1 MPIISL
7 LPLMI
12 LYSMPSASTGLQSD
26 ESALGGFESA
36 AECGSRVVVV
46 FFGSVVHFDL
56 NKAGDDSGI
65 AEGTKVPDSLGFH
78 WIVPLDADRALLAD
92 KNCYEDVAI
101 FTRNELH
108 RLKPLRKRNELGS
121 VCGLCVSE
129 DGNRVF
135 WLLRTK
141 KENAVRV
148 ESADL
153 LSGRTSTIV
162 EAEAVG
168 YGITRVGS
176 SAIVWSG
183 VIQSGDVMLQ
193 SVNVD
198 TGKSITRILD
208 EGVLELRYFDT
219 PKALVG
225 IGDPHVIVFDP
236 DTLETRF
243 TVDLSDKIGFPRPL
257 AVSASVS
264 NDGRFLYVV
273 YGEYK
278 DPLSESEFRVFRFA
292 ILESNARQIVD
303 DLHRGRLFQRGE
315 KIEQILMSQEGDGL
329 RLFSTDINTRKF
341 NVRTIAGGDIP
352 PYSPK
357 FEN

>member
-1 MPIISL
+1 MATISL
-7 LPLMI
+7 LLFITFYSIPL
-12 LYSMPSASTGLQSD
+12 ASTGLQSD
-26 ESALGGFESA
+26 EDALGGFRSA
-36 AECGSRVVVV
+36 AECGSRLVAV

-56 NKAGDDSGI
+56 DKAGGDSGI

-78 WIVPLDADRALLAD
+78 WIVPLDANRALLAD
-92 KNCYEDVAI
+92 KNCYEHVAI
-101 FTRNELH
+101 FTRNGLQ
-108 RLKPLRKRNELGS
+108 RLAPLRRRNELGD
-121 VCGLCVSE
+121 VCGLCASE

-141 KENAVRV
+141 NDNAVRV

-168 YGITRVGS
+168 YGITRAGS
-176 SAIVWSG
+176 NTMVWSG
-183 VIQSGDVMLQ
+183 VIQSGKVMLQ

-208 EGVLELRYFDT
+208 EGVHELRYFDT
-219 PKALVG
+219 PKVLVG

-243 TVDLSDKIGFPRPL
+243 TVELSDKIGIPRPL

-292 ILESNARQIVD
+292 ILESKAQQIVEEMQ
-303 DLHRGRLFQRGE
+303 RGRLFQRGE
-315 KIEQILMSQEGDGL
+315 AIKQILTSQEGVGL
-329 RLFSTDINTRKF
+329 RLFSRDINTRRF
-341 NVRTIAGGDIP
+341 QIRTIAGGDIP
-352 PYSPK
+352 LYSSNQ
-357 FEN
+357 EN